1 MRQLLSVLILASLYL
16 TACAGVPTPD
26 VEATE
31 TPGAAPAETL
41 APTPSQ
47 TPTQT
52 QAQTETST
60 PPPAT
65 GTPTPPATGTPTSTP
80 RPTSAP
86 ALGYDPSHPA
96 VGFLLNQV
104 RLVRHDPT
112 RLVCVSRA
120 GLNGLDEQ
128 GLEDGHVLG
137 PYRGDFEWTDEEGTS
152 SGNVLLK
159 YENGSFVFI
168 REEAWERFPGERP
181 SLSFEEAMR
190 MLESG
195 QIVYLEG
202 PARGVPECD

>member
-1 MRQLLSVLILASLYL
+1 MRQLLSILILASLYL
-16 TACAGVPTPD
+16 TACAGVSTPD

-41 APTPSQ
+41 TPTTSQ
-47 TPTQT
+47 TPTQVP
-52 QAQTETST
+52 TETST
-60 PPPAT
+60 PPPST
-65 GTPTPPATGTPTSTP
+65 GTVPATGAPTSTP

-96 VGFLLNQV
+96 VDFLLNQA
-104 RLVRHDPT
+104 RLVRHDPA

-128 GLEDGHVLG
+128 ELEDGHVLG
-137 PYRGDFEWTDEEGTS
+137 PYRGDFEWTEEEGTS
-152 SGNVLLK
+152 SGNVLVK
-159 YENGSFVFI
+159 YENGSFVLI
-168 REEAWERFPGERP
+168 REEAWERFTGEKA

>member
-1 MRQLLSVLILASLYL
+1 MRQLLSILILASLFL
-16 TACAGVPTPD
+16 TACGATPTPE

-31 TPGAAPAETL
+31 TPGTRTTDTL
-41 APTPSQ
+41 TPTPSQ
-47 TPTQT
+47 TPTQVP
-52 QAQTETST
+52 TETST
-60 PPPAT
+60 PL
-65 GTPTPPATGTPTSTP
+65 PATGTPTSTP

-96 VGFLLNQV
+96 VDFLLSEV
-104 RLVRHDPT
+104 HLVRHDPA

-120 GLNGLDEQ
+120 GLNGLDRQE
-128 GLEDGHVLG
+128 LEDGHVLG
-137 PYRGDFEWTDEEGTS
+137 PYRGDLKWTAEDGTS

-159 YENGSFVFI
+159 YENGSFVLI
-168 REEAWERFPGERP
+168 REEAWERFPGEKP